1 MQEGIMETDDLEC
14 VKLPECDS
22 EKVMKDAIE
31 AKLITEEEKKQYMEK
46 YRDFPSYMQCV
57 IDSLRDKVPSAMET
71 DDAQM
76 IKDAKKLY
84 QRFGVAIAKVHET
97 REEYAK
103 STSYIG

>member
-1 MQEGIMETDDLEC
+1 
-14 VKLPECDS
+14 
-22 EKVMKDAIE
+22 
-31 AKLITEEEKKQYMEK
+31 
-46 YRDFPSYMQCV
+46 
-57 IDSLRDKVPSAMET
+57 
-71 DDAQM
+71 M